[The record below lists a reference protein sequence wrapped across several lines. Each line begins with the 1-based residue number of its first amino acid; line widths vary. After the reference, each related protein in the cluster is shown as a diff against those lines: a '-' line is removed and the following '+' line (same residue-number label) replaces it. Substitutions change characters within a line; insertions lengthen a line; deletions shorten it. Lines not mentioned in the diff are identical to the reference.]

1 MNLSFCV
8 RWPQPIASGANNG
21 GHRKAET
28 GKLVSHPLVS
38 CRVANRQ
45 WAIGNWQFQ

>member
-8 RWPQPIASGANNG
+8 KWPQLIASGANDG

-28 GKLVSHPLVS
+28 GKLVSRLVT

-45 WAIGNWQFQ
+45 SALGNWQFQ